1 MIGPKKFMKGHHKT
15 FAEQTTWRPIPAI
28 GQNYPHPPFR
38 LGSTCYPTEPIPS
51 ILLTESARGGT
62 QVDKI
67 RGYATRSVSSFGD
80 EYWNMGA
87 DAWVGRKKENEKSEN
102 SKIFEHSRCKQ
113 TSTSESRNSRCVAI
127 DSSCARIIKLSPN
140 PGLPICGASAAE
152 TKNYRLS
159 EEERGSAVA
168 HSRLE

>member
-38 LGSTCYPTEPIPS
+38 LGSTRYPTEPIPS
-51 ILLTESARGGT
+51 ILLTELARGGT

-80 EYWNMGA
+80 GYWNMGA
-87 DAWVGRKKENEKSEN
+87 DALVGRKKNENL
-102 SKIFEHSRCKQ
+102 KIRKFS
-113 TSTSESRNSRCVAI
+113 STADAADIDLRIWKPMRGHRLKRNNCYDQRV
-127 DSSCARIIKLSPN
+127 N
-140 PGLPICGASAAE
+140 GA
-152 TKNYRLS
+152 LM
-159 EEERGSAVA
+159 EELLNGAV
-168 HSRLE
+168 